1 MAAPIVGTLV
11 KGVLGAAKGGGGGGK
26 KGGKGG
32 GDQGGSPMGAL
43 AQAGNLLKG

>member
-1 MAAPIVGTLV
+1 MAAPIVGSIV
-11 KGVLGAAKGGGGGGK
+11 KGVLGAAKGGGGGK

-32 GDQGGSPMGAL
+32 DKGGSPMGAL